1 MLEVIRMFESFRAF
15 NVNAA
20 NNFLYMLTS
29 NLWIFLIII
38 GVIGTIV
45 LQIKDEI
52 DSSVR
57 EEQNII

>member
-1 MLEVIRMFESFRAF
+1 MFESFRAF

-45 LQIKDEI
+45 LQLKDEI